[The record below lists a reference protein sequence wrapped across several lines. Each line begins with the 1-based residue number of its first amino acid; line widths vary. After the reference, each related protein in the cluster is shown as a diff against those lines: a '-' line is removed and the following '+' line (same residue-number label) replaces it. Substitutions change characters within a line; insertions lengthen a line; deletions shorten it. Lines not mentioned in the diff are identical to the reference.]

1 MASFKC
7 GLAREKGLFAVLTI
21 LQTHCAFPQKFA
33 PLDELQNVSLIIFHS
48 NFTSQTTME
57 LVNILRGRI
66 PALSTSG
73 NCFEE
78 IVDVTH
84 SKKPP
89 ISALLWNR
97 NDFKVSN
104 VIITVNKS

>member
-1 MASFKC
+1 MLISTNSI
-7 GLAREKGLFAVLTI
+7 LFY
-21 LQTHCAFPQKFA
+21 HYFFPQKFA

-97 NDFKVSN
+97 NDFKVSQMH
-104 VIITVNKS
+104 VIITVTRVNFVFLILL

>member
-1 MASFKC
+1 MH
-7 GLAREKGLFAVLTI
+7 VLTFVKKMCLKNFNCI
-21 LQTHCAFPQKFA
+21 SYSFDTNLSFQITLFFPQKFA

-57 LVNILRGRI
+57 LINILRGRL
-66 PALSTSG
+66 PSTSTSG
-73 NCFEE
+73 NGFEE

-97 NDFKVSN
+97 NDFKV
-104 VIITVNKS
+104 V

>member
-1 MASFKC
+1 MH
-7 GLAREKGLFAVLTI
+7 VLTFVKKMCLKNFNCI
-21 LQTHCAFPQKFA
+21 SYSSYTNLSFQITLFFPQKFA

-57 LVNILRGRI
+57 LINILRGRL
-66 PALSTSG
+66 PSTSTSG
-73 NCFEE
+73 NGFEE

-97 NDFKVSN
+97 NDFKV
-104 VIITVNKS
+104 V

>member
-1 MASFKC
+1 MLIQIPYYFII
-7 GLAREKGLFAVLTI
+7 LFS
-21 LQTHCAFPQKFA
+21 QKFA

-104 VIITVNKS
+104 FMITAIRVYFCFLIM